1 MKKYLTKWVITIPT
15 GKPSTRANATY
26 ILVSLVKPSKSNGTV
41 GYERMMVA
49 DEAWV
54 RQNMGDDI
62 DLEGLEL
69 PEFFKTELYGEEEE

>member
-1 MKKYLTKWVITIPT
+1 MKKYLTKWVVTITP

-26 ILVSLVKPSKSNGTV
+26 TLVSLVKPSESNGTV

-54 RQNMGDDI
+54 RQNMGDI
-62 DLEGLEL
+62 DLEGFEL

>member
-15 GKPSTRANATY
+15 GKPSTRANAIYT
-26 ILVSLVKPSKSNGTV
+26 LVSLVKPSESNGTV

-54 RQNMGDDI
+54 RQNMGDI
-62 DLEGLEL
+62 DLEGFEL